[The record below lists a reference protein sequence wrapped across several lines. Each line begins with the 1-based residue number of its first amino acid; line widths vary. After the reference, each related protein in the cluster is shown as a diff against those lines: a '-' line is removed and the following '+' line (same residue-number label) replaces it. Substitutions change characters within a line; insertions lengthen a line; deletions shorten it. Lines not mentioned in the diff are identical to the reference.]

1 MPIDLDRLLGGRYN
15 SQRLSAVRPGGFGL
29 PKALILGLLSLI
41 LAACA
46 GAAEPLTEV
55 GPFTND
61 PTVSMALVSIQG
73 SAVTVKINSTHFTAI
88 PAGSATTPHKF
99 GEGHYHLF
107 LDVLPTAPGEVIPKT
122 SGIYHTA
129 NSAFTIPDVGNG
141 HHKLYVVLGY
151 SDHTPY
157 EHIGVVSARPHGAI
171 AVLEFDV
178 TGSNYTAPTVVPSP
192 LPSQSTAGVPSAAP
206 STSAPSGGTAATV
219 KVEFDATNSGKFD
232 PSSVSAHVG
241 DTVKWSFVDNQNN
254 PHTVTS
260 DDGST
265 FDSQAKGVTGNPG
278 DTFSFT
284 FTKAGT
290 YAYHCVFHAN
300 MTGKVT
306 VS

>member
-1 MPIDLDRLLGGRYN
+1 
-15 SQRLSAVRPGGFGL
+15 L
-29 PKALILGLLSLI
+29 PKALILGLLSVI

-46 GAAEPLTEV
+46 GGAEPLTEV

-61 PTVSMALVSIQG
+61 PTVSVALVSIQG
-73 SAVTVKINSTHFTAI
+73 SAVTVKISSTHFTAI
-88 PAGSATTPHKF
+88 PAASASTPHKF

-122 SGIYHTA
+122 SGIFHTA
-129 NSAFTIPDVGNG
+129 NSAFTMPDVPNG

-151 SDHTPY
+151 SDHIPY

-192 LPSQSTAGVPSAAP
+192 SPSQSTATVPSAAP
-206 STSAPSGGTAATV
+206 STSAPSGGTAVRVSVQADPTNQGKFVPSSATV
-219 KVEFDATNSGKFD
+219 
-232 PSSVSAHVG
+232 HIG
-241 DTVKWSFVDNQNN
+241 DTVKWTFDDSTNG
-254 PHTVTS
+254 PHTATS
-260 DDGST
+260 DDGTT
-265 FDSQAKGVTGNPG
+265 FDSQAKVPGNAG
-278 DTFSFT
+278 DAFTFT

-290 YAYHCVFHAN
+290 YSYHCTFHAN
-300 MTGKVT
+300 MTGKIT

>member
-1 MPIDLDRLLGGRYN
+1 M
-15 SQRLSAVRPGGFGL
+15 
-29 PKALILGLLSLI
+29 PKALILGLLSFM

-46 GAAEPLTEV
+46 GAAAEPLTAV
-55 GPFTND
+55 GPFSND
-61 PTVSMALVSIQG
+61 PTVSLALVSIQG
-73 SAVTVKINSTHFTAI
+73 SAVTVKISSTHFTAI
-88 PAGSATTPHKF
+88 PAASATTPHKF

-107 LDVLPTAPGEVIPKT
+107 LDALPTAPGEVIPKT
-122 SGIYHTA
+122 TGIFHTA
-129 NSAFTIPDVGNG
+129 DSVFTIPNVPNG

-157 EHIGVVSARPHGAI
+157 QQVDLVSARPQGAI
-171 AVLEFDV
+171 ALLEFDV
-178 TGSNYTAPTVVPSP
+178 TGSNFTAPTVVPSP
-192 LPSQSTAGVPSAAP
+192 SPSQSTALVPSAAP
-206 STSAPSGGTAATV
+206 TSSTSAPSGTGTTASV
-219 KVEFDATNSGKFD
+219 KVEFDPTNSGKFT
-232 PSSVSAHVG
+232 PASNSVHVG

-290 YAYHCVFHAN
+290 YSYHCTFHAN
-300 MTGKVT
+300 MTGKIT

>member
-1 MPIDLDRLLGGRYN
+1 
-15 SQRLSAVRPGGFGL
+15 L
-29 PKALILGLLSLI
+29 PKALILGLLGLM

-55 GPFTND
+55 GPFNND
-61 PTVSMALVSIQG
+61 PTVSLALVSIQG
-73 SAVTVKINSTHFTAI
+73 SAVTIMISSTHFTAI
-88 PAGSATTPHKF
+88 APASATTAHKF

-107 LDVLPTAPGEVIPKT
+107 LDVRPTAPGEVIPKT
-122 SGIYHTA
+122 TGIFHTA
-129 NSAFTIPDVGNG
+129 DSLFTIPNVPNG
-141 HHKLYVVLGY
+141 HHKIYVVLGY

-157 EHIGVVSARPHGAI
+157 QHLDVVSARPHGAI
-171 AVLEFDV
+171 ALLEFDV
-178 TGSNYTAPTVVPSP
+178 TGSNYTAPAVVPSP
-192 LPSQSTAGVPSAAP
+192 SPSQSTAVVTSATP
-206 STSAPSGGTAATV
+206 STSSSTASGGTTAV
-219 KVEFDATNSGKFD
+219 KVEFDATNSGRFD
-232 PSSVSAHVG
+232 PSSSGIHVG

-284 FTKAGT
+284 FTKAGI
-290 YAYHCVFHAN
+290 YAYHCTFHAN
-300 MTGKVT
+300 MTGKIT

>member
-1 MPIDLDRLLGGRYN
+1 M
-15 SQRLSAVRPGGFGL
+15 
-29 PKALILGLLSLI
+29 

-46 GAAEPLTEV
+46 GAAEPLADV
-55 GPFTND
+55 GPFSSD
-61 PTVSMALVSIQG
+61 PTVSVALVSIQG
-73 SAVTVKINSTHFTAI
+73 PAVTVKINSTHFTAI
-88 PAGSATTPHKF
+88 AAAKATTAHKF

-122 SGIYHTA
+122 TGIFHTA
-129 NSAFTIPDVGNG
+129 DSVVTMPNVANG
-141 HHKLYVVLGY
+141 HHKLYAVLGY

-157 EHIGVVSARPHGAI
+157 QHLDVVSARPRGAI
-171 AVLEFDV
+171 ALLEFDV
-178 TGSNYTAPTVVPSP
+178 TGSNYSAPTVAPSP
-192 LPSQSTAGVPSAAP
+192 SPSQSTAAVPSATS
-206 STSAPSGGTAATV
+206 STSAPSGTGASV
-219 KVEFDATNSGKFD
+219 NIKVEFDPTNSGKYT
-232 PSSVSAHVG
+232 PSSVSVRVG

-278 DTFSFT
+278 DNFSFT
-284 FTKAGT
+284 FSKAGT
-290 YAYHCVFHAN
+290 YAYHCIFHAN